1 VTVIELNYIS
11 FPWIPYNFIIPFPKI
26 NKKYFRTSIPA
37 LYLEEIPLFIIR
49 RNSL

>member
-11 FPWIPYNFIIPFPKI
+11 FPYNFIIPFPKI